1 MKIFNKF
8 LAVALGGLLLTTS
21 CETAELGLTQNPNAL
36 NPSQADAEF
45 FLSSIQEDFARWVH
59 GMGDI
64 GAELTRTAYMFGRTY
79 NNVYSP
85 SSLANE
91 WEDAYQG
98 MLQDIKLMNELSA
111 DSPYV
116 LGMGEVFEAYILITL
131 VDYFGNV
138 PNTGPDGE
146 ALKGD
151 EEGNVILNPAAADG
165 EAVYAR
171 AVQLLEAAKAH
182 FASAESAPTYDFYYG
197 GDASKWI
204 KAANSILRKIYW
216 VTNDARFSSATPY
229 ITSPADDFQ
238 FQWGTNQVQPD
249 TRHPLYVSNY
259 TATGGGEYMP
269 NWLMYI
275 MQVGHSD
282 ISDPRLKYYF
292 YRQVEVVPGFDG
304 EPANEEVLECG
315 LPGYFNPYAGNG
327 NYPFCAVTGGYW
339 GRDHGNDNGTP
350 PDGFLRTLRGVYPAG
365 GRFDDDSFAA
375 TALGGGRGG
384 NGITPIMLSSW
395 MHFIDAHQ
403 AGLGTANAQT
413 SILQGLDDSFTKLAA
428 YETAFD
434 ERDQSS
440 YRNGFVSEWTAAST
454 SEERGNLWAKQFF
467 ITTVGNG
474 NDAYN
479 AYRKT
484 GFPTDIQ
491 PSIEDGS
498 PNAGRAGA
506 FPTLMY
512 YPSNY
517 VTNNQFGEQRSD
529 LSERPFWNRSDNTT
543 LY

>member
-1 MKIFNKF
+1 MKLFNKF
-8 LAVALGGLLLTTS
+8 FAVALGGLLVLSS
-21 CETAELGLTQNPNAL
+21 CETAELDLTSNPNAL
-36 NPSQADAEF
+36 SPDQADAEF

-64 GAELTRTAYMFGRTY
+64 GAELTRTAYMSGRTY

-98 MLQDIKLMNELSA
+98 MLQDIKLMNALASEQ
-111 DSPYV
+111 PYI
-116 LGMGEVFEAYILITL
+116 LGMGKVFQAYIMVTL
-131 VDYFGNV
+131 VDYFGDV
-138 PNTGPDGE
+138 PYSE

-151 EEGNVILNPAAADG
+151 EEGNVILNPTVDSGRDVYDAAIA
-165 EAVYAR
+165 
-171 AVQLLEAAKAH
+171 LLESAKSD
-182 FASAESAPTYDFYYG
+182 FGGDPTAPEYDFYYN

-216 VTNDARFSSATPY
+216 VTDDARFDSASPY
-229 ITSPADDFQ
+229 IEVWEDDFQ

-249 TRHPLYVSNY
+249 TRHPHYASNY

-269 NWLMYI
+269 NWLMYT
-275 MQVGHSD
+275 MQVGHGAV
-282 ISDPRLKYYF
+282 SDPRIKYYF
-292 YRQVEVVPGFDG
+292 YRQVDITPGFG
-304 EPANEEVLECG
+304 GPANEEVLECG
-315 LPGYFNPYAGNG
+315 LPGYFNPYGTG
-327 NYPFCAVTGGYW
+327 VVPFCGLENGYW
-339 GRDHGNDNGTP
+339 GRDHGNDNGIP

-395 MHFIDAHQ
+395 MHFMRAERAGLTTAAGTDAMIDAI
-403 AGLGTANAQT
+403 GESFDKVSNF
-413 SILQGLDDSFTKLAA
+413 DSGNPI
-428 YETAFD
+428 D
-434 ERDQSS
+434 ERDITS
-440 YRNGFVSEWTAAST
+440 YANGFVDEWTAANAA
-454 SEERGNLWAKQFF
+454 ERGNLWAKQFF
-467 ITTVGNG
+467 ISTVGNG

-491 PSIEDGS
+491 PNIENG
-498 PNAGRAGA
+498 AEGA
-506 FPTLMY
+506 FPTVMY

-517 VTNNQFGEQRSD
+517 VSNNSNASQRSD
-529 LSERPFWNRSDNTT
+529 LSERNFWNKDDATN
-543 LY
+543 LK